1 MNPNIQS
8 YTAWCLSPTHH
19 ELLSPT
25 TQHHH
30 VPRCAAFLPLDAR
43 FRQGHL
49 WRLNC
54 PSHPPQAL
62 IKQPPFNY
70 IYFLSSPGPMLQN
83 QCFFPIP
90 SSPSSAT
97 GGWSKIWSLTTT
109 RTSRARTRAARTRA
123 MVTRPVV
130 ERVQSPSLR
139 DLRVQ
144 RLTSPKSGNPKV
156 PLQRRKRYQGLRP
169 LMSQPLQLISPV
181 LPRRAGRVRQKPE
194 CKMVTWTMQDVE

>member
-19 ELLSPT
+19 ELISPT

-83 QCFFPIP
+83 PMFFPDTIQPFFCHRGLVKDLKLDDNKNVKSKNKGGKNKGNGDASRRGKGSKSKSKGSSGSKVDKPKERKSKGAP
-90 SSPSSAT
+90 S
-97 GGWSKIWSLTTT
+97 K
-109 RTSRARTRAARTRA
+109 
-123 MVTRPVV
+123 
-130 ERVQSPSLR
+130 
-139 DLRVQ
+139 
-144 RLTSPKSGNPKV
+144 KKKV
-156 PLQRRKRYQGLRP
+156 PRTPATDESAPAADQPSPAKKSRK
-169 LMSQPLQLISPV
+169 SK
-181 LPRRAGRVRQKPE
+181 AKA
-194 CKMVTWTMQDVE
+194 